1 MYGQQREI
9 INYYKY
15 TLNPIL
21 LIYNEHKRITIL
33 FCTNS
38 YSGINEKQKSV
49 IKAQL
54 FLINEGM
61 ISKKEVFEKAKLFD
75 SKGFFGMNSDKMT
88 QEEFDK
94 FLEEQERRTHH

>member
-1 MYGQQREI
+1 MYFT
-9 INYYKY
+9 INSRRIV
-15 TLNPIL
+15 LFL
-21 LIYNEHKRITIL
+21 ITIL

-75 SKGFFGMNSDKMT
+75 SKGFFGMNSDVMT

-94 FLEEQERRTHH
+94 FLEDQERRNHH

>member
-1 MYGQQREI
+1 MTLRDNQLYSKINNNKI
-9 INYYKY
+9 I
-15 TLNPIL
+15 LF
-21 LIYNEHKRITIL
+21 LIAIL

>member
-1 MYGQQREI
+1 MTLRENQLYSKINNNKI
-9 INYYKY
+9 I
-15 TLNPIL
+15 LFL
-21 LIYNEHKRITIL
+21 ITIL

>member
-1 MYGQQREI
+1 MYLKINNNRI
-9 INYYKY
+9 I
-15 TLNPIL
+15 LFL
-21 LIYNEHKRITIL
+21 ITIL

-38 YSGINEKQKSV
+38 YSGINGKQKSV

-61 ISKKEVFEKAKLFD
+61 VSKKEVFEKAKLFD
-75 SKGFFGMNSDKMT
+75 SKGFFGMNSDVMT

-94 FLEEQERRTHH
+94 FLEEQERNTHH

>member
-1 MYGQQREI
+1 MTLRDNQLYSKINNNKI
-9 INYYKY
+9 I
-15 TLNPIL
+15 LF
-21 LIYNEHKRITIL
+21 LIAIL

-61 ISKKEVFEKAKLFD
+61 ISKKEVFKKAKLFD
-75 SKGFFGMNSDKMT
+75 SKGFFGMNSDVMT
-88 QEEFDK
+88 EEEFEN
-94 FLEEQERRTHH
+94 FLEKETRSTHH

>member
-1 MYGQQREI
+1 MTLRENQLYSKINNNKI
-9 INYYKY
+9 I
-15 TLNPIL
+15 LF
-21 LIYNEHKRITIL
+21 LIAIL

>member
-1 MYGQQREI
+1 MYSK
-9 INYYKY
+9 INNK
-15 TLNPIL
+15 TIL
-21 LIYNEHKRITIL
+21 FLITIL
-33 FCTNS
+33 FCTDS
-38 YSGINEKQKSV
+38 YAGINEKQKSV

-75 SKGFFGMNSDKMT
+75 SKGFFGMNSDVMT

-94 FLEEQERRTHH
+94 FLEEQKRKTHH

>member
-1 MYGQQREI
+1 MTPRDNQLYSI
-9 INYYKY
+9 IN
-15 TLNPIL
+15 NNRIIL
-21 LIYNEHKRITIL
+21 FLITIL

-61 ISKKEVFEKAKLFD
+61 ISKKEVFDKAKLFD
-75 SKGFFGMNSDKMT
+75 SKGFFGMNSDVMT
-88 QEEFDK
+88 QEEFDI
-94 FLEEQERRTHH
+94 FLEDQERRTHH

>member
-1 MYGQQREI
+1 MYSKINNNKI
-9 INYYKY
+9 I
-15 TLNPIL
+15 LF
-21 LIYNEHKRITIL
+21 LIIIL

-61 ISKKEVFEKAKLFD
+61 TSKKEVFEKAKLFD
-75 SKGFFGMNSDKMT
+75 SKGFFGMNSDVMT

-94 FLEEQERRTHH
+94 FLEGQERRTHH

>member
-1 MYGQQREI
+1 MYLKTNNNRI
-9 INYYKY
+9 I
-15 TLNPIL
+15 LFL
-21 LIYNEHKRITIL
+21 ITIL

-75 SKGFFGMNSDKMT
+75 SKGFFGMNSDVMT

-94 FLEEQERRTHH
+94 FLEDQKKSTHH

>member
-1 MYGQQREI
+1 MYFT
-9 INYYKY
+9 INSRRIV
-15 TLNPIL
+15 LFL
-21 LIYNEHKRITIL
+21 ITIL

-75 SKGFFGMNSDKMT
+75 SKGFFGMNSDVMT
-88 QEEFDK
+88 QEEFNK
-94 FLEEQERRTHH
+94 FLEDQERSTHH

>member
-1 MYGQQREI
+1 MTLRDNQLYSKINNNKI
-9 INYYKY
+9 I
-15 TLNPIL
+15 LF
-21 LIYNEHKRITIL
+21 LIAIL

-61 ISKKEVFEKAKLFD
+61 ISKKEVFDKAKLFD
-75 SKGFFGMNSDKMT
+75 SKGFFGMNSDVMT

-94 FLEEQERRTHH
+94 FLEDQERRTHH

>member
-1 MYGQQREI
+1 LYSKINNNKI
-9 INYYKY
+9 I
-15 TLNPIL
+15 LFL
-21 LIYNEHKRITIL
+21 ITIL

>member
-1 MYGQQREI
+1 MTLRDNQLYSKINNNKI
-9 INYYKY
+9 I
-15 TLNPIL
+15 LFL
-21 LIYNEHKRITIL
+21 ITIL

-61 ISKKEVFEKAKLFD
+61 ISKKEVFEKAKIFD
-75 SKGFFGMNSDKMT
+75 SKGFFGMNSDVMT
-88 QEEFDK
+88 EEEFDN
-94 FLEEQERRTHH
+94 FLEKEERRTHH

>member
-1 MYGQQREI
+1 MTLKDYQLYSKKNNNKI
-9 INYYKY
+9 I
-15 TLNPIL
+15 LFL
-21 LIYNEHKRITIL
+21 ITIL

-49 IKAQL
+49 IEAQL

-61 ISKKEVFEKAKLFD
+61 ISKKAVFEKAKIFD
-75 SKGFFGMNSDKMT
+75 SKGFFGMNSDVMT

-94 FLEEQERRTHH
+94 FLKKQERRTQH

>member
-1 MYGQQREI
+1 MTLRDNQLYSKINNNKI
-9 INYYKY
+9 I
-15 TLNPIL
+15 LF
-21 LIYNEHKRITIL
+21 LIAIL

-54 FLINEGM
+54 FLMKEGM

-75 SKGFFGMNSDKMT
+75 SKGFFGINSDVMT
-88 QEEFDK
+88 QEEFDN
-94 FLEEQERRTHH
+94 FLEKEERKTHH

>member
-1 MYGQQREI
+1 LYLKTNNNRI
-9 INYYKY
+9 I
-15 TLNPIL
+15 LFL
-21 LIYNEHKRITIL
+21 ITIL

-75 SKGFFGMNSDKMT
+75 SKGFFGMNSDVMT
-88 QEEFDK
+88 QKEFNK
-94 FLEEQERRTHH
+94 FLEDQERSTHH

>member
-1 MYGQQREI
+1 MYFT
-9 INYYKY
+9 INSRRIV
-15 TLNPIL
+15 LFL
-21 LIYNEHKRITIL
+21 ITIL

-61 ISKKEVFEKAKLFD
+61 ISKKKVFEKAKLFD
-75 SKGFFGMNSDKMT
+75 SKGFFGMNSDVMT
-88 QEEFDK
+88 QEEFNK
-94 FLEEQERRTHH
+94 FLEDQERSTHH

>member
-1 MYGQQREI
+1 MILRDNQLYSKINNNKI
-9 INYYKY
+9 I
-15 TLNPIL
+15 LF
-21 LIYNEHKRITIL
+21 LIAIL

-61 ISKKEVFEKAKLFD
+61 ISKKEVFKKAKLFD
-75 SKGFFGMNSDKMT
+75 SKGFFGMNSDVMT

-94 FLEEQERRTHH
+94 FLEDQERRTHH

>member
-1 MYGQQREI
+1 MYSKINNNKI
-9 INYYKY
+9 I
-15 TLNPIL
+15 LF
-21 LIYNEHKRITIL
+21 LIIIL

-49 IKAQL
+49 IKSQL

-61 ISKKEVFEKAKLFD
+61 ISKKDVFEKAKLFD
-75 SKGFFGMNSDKMT
+75 SKGFFGMNSDVMT
-88 QEEFDK
+88 KEEFDK